1 MHWFVP
7 TLRFMNISSGPEFFE
22 HENENEFE
30 ADPTSP
36 VFTDDLTDLE
46 DD

>member
-1 MHWFVP
+1 MP

-22 HENENEFE
+22 HEHEHENEFE